1 MVIILIKDEVR
12 KGVATCNCLENNIN
26 LREHKCTETEEVKMI
41 LRYEIQNNIC
51 LIHHVASKIA
61 ECASPMK
68 RRDDC

>member
-41 LRYEIQNNIC
+41 LRYGKEDKSNNV
-51 LIHHVASKIA
+51 L
-61 ECASPMK
+61 K
-68 RRDDC
+68 RAR